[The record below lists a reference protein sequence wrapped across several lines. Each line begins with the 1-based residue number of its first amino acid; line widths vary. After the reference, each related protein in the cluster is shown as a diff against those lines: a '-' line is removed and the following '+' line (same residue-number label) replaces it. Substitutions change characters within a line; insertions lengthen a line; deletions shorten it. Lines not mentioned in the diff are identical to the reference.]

1 MIPRLGAEVI
11 PPRDGAAI
19 NWDEKG
25 HEKENGRKSGV
36 QLEMMILRCLSDIQ
50 MELSN
55 KQLDVCVCSRGERSG
70 LHVNLGV
77 IDIFTIS
84 DYSKMK
90 WVHRGN
96 ECRQRKE
103 ND

>member
-1 MIPRLGAEVI
+1 
-11 PPRDGAAI
+11 
-19 NWDEKG
+19 
-25 HEKENGRKSGV
+25 
-36 QLEMMILRCLSDIQ
+36 MMIQRCLSDVQ

-70 LHVNLGV
+70 LHVNVGV
-77 IDIFTIS
+77 IDIFTVS
-84 DYSKMK
+84 DYLKRK
-90 WVHRGN
+90 WVHWGN

>member
-36 QLEMMILRCLSDIQ
+36 HAEPEMCPGYLSV
-50 MELSN
+50 
-55 KQLDVCVCSRGERSG
+55 DVE
-70 LHVNLGV
+70 
-77 IDIFTIS
+77 
-84 DYSKMK
+84 
-90 WVHRGN
+90 
-96 ECRQRKE
+96 
-103 ND
+103 